1 MAAPFTRARLFTV
14 AGMALLTALAFQG
27 SLLFIFN
34 VVAPWEQRL
43 GFTPLA
49 ILAGLLAA
57 TVCVLAAGA
66 LWGYAGARLLG
77 APARQAAWPAA
88 RTYGKSLLVIGLI
101 LEVTMVP
108 VLALAARYHLNV
120 HALFIA
126 SFVPAVAALAAWNV
140 SRLAVATGRAG
151 QARQAGRNSGIA
163 AGLAFLIAGLW
174 LQYWLGWQ
182 VGRPVWGQYNMITL
196 THICNLAASLAG
208 GATAGWALHS
218 KTK

>member
-1 MAAPFTRARLFTV
+1 
-14 AGMALLTALAFQG
+14 MALLTALAFQG

-34 VVAPWEQRL
+34 VIAPWEARL
-43 GFTPLA
+43 GFAPLA

-57 TVCVLAAGA
+57 IACVLAAGA
-66 LWGYAGARLLG
+66 LWGYAAARLLG
-77 APARQAAWPAA
+77 APARQVAWPAA

-108 VLALAARYHLNV
+108 VLALAARYRLNV
-120 HALFIA
+120 HSLFIA

-140 SRLAVATGRAG
+140 SRLAAAIGHAE
-151 QARQAGRNSGIA
+151 QARQVGRRSGIA
-163 AGLAFLIAGLW
+163 AGLAFLLVGLV
-174 LQYWLGWQ
+174 LQYSLGWQ

-208 GATAGWALHS
+208 GAVAGWQLARGRV
-218 KTK
+218 